1 MNGYSYAGVVLS
13 YFHLSEKT
21 QEFSD
26 QAFARIKEFEILP
39 TPENYEL
46 WFVYFS
52 GSDPE
57 LLKSADSMLASCNGK
72 LSHEQC
78 YALFHEYLSGSREEK
93 TVEQAGSQIQ
103 QTISDVNVAVTAAK
117 KNAKDYS
124 ENLKS
129 VQDRIRDDENLNDAK
144 PLLENV
150 ILDTDKMIACN
161 EHLEEML
168 QCSTRVIED
177 MRRDLELARKEALTD
192 PLTGLSNRKA
202 FDQEI
207 KRLMMVAN
215 DTTASHVFS
224 MILMDIDHFKA
235 FNDNF
240 GHQIGDQVL
249 KLVART
255 IKDSVKGRDVVVRFG
270 GEEFV
275 VLLPET
281 NIVGGVK
288 IAEILRQEVEKKEV
302 INKATGKTL
311 AKITLSAGVAQYRQN
326 EEADV
331 LIERVDKA
339 LYSAKN
345 SGRNQVVQE
354 K

>member
-1 MNGYSYAGVVLS
+1 MS
-13 YFHLSEKT
+13 YFHLAEKT

-26 QAFARIKEFEILP
+26 LSFERISAFDLLP

-52 GSDPE
+52 KSHPE
-57 LLKSADSMLASCNGK
+57 LLKAIDSMLEHEGGT

-78 YALFHEYLSGSREEK
+78 YALYHEYLSGNRQQNR
-93 TVEQAGSQIQ
+93 VEQAGNQIQ
-103 QTISDVNVAVTAAK
+103 QAIDDVSNAVVTA
-117 KNAKDYS
+117 KNNAQDYS
-124 ENLKS
+124 QNLKE
-129 VQDRIRDDENLNDAK
+129 VQEKIQVKDSLEDTK
-144 PLLENV
+144 PLLDGMLQE
-150 ILDTDKMIACN
+150 TEKMISCN

-168 QCSTRVIED
+168 NCSRLVMED
-177 MRRDLELARKEALTD
+177 MRRDLEIARREALTD

-207 KRLMMVAN
+207 RRLMALSN
-215 DTTASHVFS
+215 DETEDHTFS
-224 MILMDIDHFKA
+224 MILMDIDHFKS

-255 IKDSVKGRDVVVRFG
+255 IKDSVKGRDIVVRFG

-281 NIVGGVK
+281 NIMGGEK

-302 INKATGKTL
+302 INKATGKRL
-311 AKITLSAGVAQYRQN
+311 AKITLSAGVSQYFKDEDAEDLIKR
-326 EEADV
+326 ADT
-331 LIERVDKA
+331 A

-345 SGRNQVVQE
+345 GGRNQVVCSS
-354 K
+354 